1 MESTPGE
8 VSNYILHDAEC
19 ELYQKLLAEDFLPG
33 TRLIGNISV
42 TKYGT
47 KMKKILFRTYIITRI
62 NWYICVRAILNF
74 NFCYF

>member
-33 TRLIGNISV
+33 TRSTGRLSIWKTQHFYVIH
-42 TKYGT
+42 
-47 KMKKILFRTYIITRI
+47 LYI
-62 NWYICVRAILNF
+62 YIYIVCI
-74 NFCYF
+74 YI

>member
-47 KMKKILFRTYIITRI
+47 KMKKNTFSDLHYHTNQLVYMRKGNSQF
-62 NWYICVRAILNF
+62 
-74 NFCYF
+74 